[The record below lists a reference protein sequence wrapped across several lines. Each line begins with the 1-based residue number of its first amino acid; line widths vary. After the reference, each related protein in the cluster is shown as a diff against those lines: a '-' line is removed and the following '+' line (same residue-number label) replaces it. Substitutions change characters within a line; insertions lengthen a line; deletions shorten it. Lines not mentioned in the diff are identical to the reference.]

1 MTRAFTTDTTTSK
14 ITTEGNVLPAC
25 PFHCAHIRTIIF
37 IEFDAFFVDLAT
49 QEGQDDRPTQR
60 VDGDLTVNVNRENVY
75 FYLDYIQGLAS
86 ANAAASGSGHFR
98 GPEIPRNLGR
108 RGTFRLVLENNR
120 RNVTLFIQ
128 NDSGAVLHTYRG
140 TGNVDAGLVGTW
152 TGRWS

>member
-1 MTRAFTTDTTTSK
+1 MSEPKAEDTITSK
-14 ITTEGNVLPAC
+14 ITTE
-25 PFHCAHIRTIIF
+25 
-37 IEFDAFFVDLAT
+37 EFDAFFVDLAT